1 MDSLDKLNEIKAKL
15 GNVGPAVMAVSKQK
29 PASAVI
35 PLLEAGHRLFG
46 ENRVGE
52 ALEKWQD
59 LKKKYPD
66 INLHLIGHLQKNKIN
81 DALKIFDSI
90 DTVDS
95 SELANALARRDIS
108 GKTFMAEVNIGGE
121 PQKTGFSPSEIDAF
135 LENSPIPITGL
146 MCVPPAGEEPS
157 PYFALLKEIAKR
169 HSNIKE
175 LSMGMSSDYE
185 IAAAQGATIVR
196 LGTILFGARDYSKNL
211 VALTKDFKDR

>member
-1 MDSLDKLNEIKAKL
+1 MTSLDNLNEIKAKL
-15 GNVGPAVMAVSKQK
+15 KDPRPAIMAVSKQK
-29 PASAVI
+29 PVEAI
-35 PLLEAGHRLFG
+35 TPLLDAGHRLFG
-46 ENRVGE
+46 ENRVSE
-52 ALEKWQD
+52 ALEKWQG
-59 LKKKYPD
+59 LKEKYPD

-95 SELANALARRDIS
+95 PELANALARRDIS

-121 PQKTGFSPSEIDAF
+121 PQKTGFLPSEIDAF
-135 LENSPIPITGL
+135 LENSPLPITGL
-146 MCVPPAGEEPS
+146 MCIPPVGEEPS

-196 LGTILFGARDYSKNL
+196 LGTILFGARDYSQNL
-211 VALTKDFKDR
+211 TAYTKLFKSR